1 MAAGAFTSGAFDGAF
16 GSGAFSSGAFG
27 IGVALV
33 SGTFACG
40 SLTSGDFAFTG
51 SLGFASGAFAAVLRT
66 LDAEYGA
73 AGVGCREPRLIVAGS
88 DASLFEAD
96 LLEVGAGA
104 DTGLTVGVLSRCAVV
119 LLMFET
125 AIVQV

>member
-1 MAAGAFTSGAFDGAF
+1 M
-16 GSGAFSSGAFG
+16 
-27 IGVALV
+27 

-40 SLTSGDFAFTG
+40 SFTSGDFAFTG
-51 SLGFASGAFAAVLRT
+51 SLGLVFTGSLGFASAAFAAVLRT

-88 DASLFEAD
+88 DESSFAVA
-96 LLEVGAGA
+96 LLDVGAGA

-119 LLMFET
+119 LLIFET
-125 AIVQV
+125 AIVQFRVARPHEDLMGNYPIGT